1 MGIPPQPEPVT
12 AWLSL
17 ILNVEKVSEAL
28 SLILLSL
35 CLILRLILHNVYLPP
50 QVIIISNQTLQL
62 VPLSKRR
69 LQHLTAGVLQRF
81 TACWAS
87 DPADSLSPYAKQTVT
102 SCTSDMWF
110 HLTYL
115 CLLVESTLI
124 GNFGN
129 TFFLVY
135 LWWAGFGWVA

>member
-1 MGIPPQPEPVT
+1 MGITPQPEPVM
-12 AWLSL
+12 ACL

-35 CLILRLILHNVYLPP
+35 CLILRLILHNVYSAV

-81 TACWAS
+81 RAC
-87 DPADSLSPYAKQTVT
+87 
-102 SCTSDMWF
+102 
-110 HLTYL
+110 
-115 CLLVESTLI
+115 
-124 GNFGN
+124 
-129 TFFLVY
+129 
-135 LWWAGFGWVA
+135 